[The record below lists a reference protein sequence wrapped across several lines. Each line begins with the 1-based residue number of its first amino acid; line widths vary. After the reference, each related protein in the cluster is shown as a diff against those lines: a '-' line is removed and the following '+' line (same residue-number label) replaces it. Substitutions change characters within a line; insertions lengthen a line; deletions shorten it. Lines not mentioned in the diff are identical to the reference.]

1 MLKKEEGNN
10 ITHTIQ
16 IKHNSFNRWQKME
29 DRYRLWKE
37 GRNRILE
44 LQDDD
49 YLKLIMIKVEA
60 IKS

>member
-10 ITHTIQ
+10 LAHTIQ
-16 IKHNSFNRWQKME
+16 IKHNSFNRWQTVE
-29 DRYRLWKE
+29 DRYRFREE

-49 YLKLIMIKVEA
+49 YFKLIMIKVEA